1 MKKDEHGK
9 VREKSQRGS
18 SMNQYYKEP
27 ILALHQ
33 EDLRA
38 IDYAV
43 IGVLPLLKRRRPIP
57 SDTIQKFQSLRLKL
71 APLLREGGFP
81 EGNALSLS
89 PEELWVID
97 EALKIFIASIR
108 QYIVFSTEREST
120 LQALEVLHRS
130 IRAHRSNGP
139 I

>member
-9 VREKSQRGS
+9 AREKSQRGS
-18 SMNQYYKEP
+18 RMNQYHQEP
-27 ILALHQ
+27 ILALDQ

-43 IGVLPLLKRRRPIP
+43 MGALPLLKRRRPIP
-57 SDTIQKFQSLRLKL
+57 SDTIQKFQSMRLKL

-81 EGNALSLS
+81 EGTVLPLS
-89 PEELWVID
+89 PKELWVMD

-108 QYIVFSTEREST
+108 QYVVFSTEREST
-120 LQALEVLHRS
+120 LQALEVLHQSVRS
-130 IRAHRSNGP
+130 HRSDRL